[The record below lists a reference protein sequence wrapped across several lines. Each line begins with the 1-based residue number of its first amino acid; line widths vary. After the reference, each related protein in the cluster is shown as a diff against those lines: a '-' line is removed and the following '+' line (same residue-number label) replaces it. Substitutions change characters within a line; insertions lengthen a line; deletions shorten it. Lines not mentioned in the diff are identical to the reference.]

1 MSNKNWLLVI
11 SLGIIWG
18 SSFLFV
24 EILLNNINPWM
35 IVFLRVSIAS
45 IILISFC
52 VYKNINLNLK
62 LNDYYNISVMSLLNN
77 VIPFLLIVY
86 GQKTTTGGLASI
98 INSSTAFFSI
108 ILASILISDEKLNF
122 SRIIGVIIG
131 VLGVII
137 TIGYDNLIEFNEEG
151 IGPYYI
157 LLATISYS
165 FAGIWAKVKMKNISS
180 LLSATGMTS
189 ISAILLF
196 PIVMIYHQEQFY
208 LIDQM
213 VFKNAM
219 LYALCCSVFAYL
231 IYFKILE
238 TTGAGNLLIC
248 TIIVPASA
256 LILNYVVL
264 GEQIL
269 SKEIFGIIIISI
281 GLIILDG
288 RILNYLKVK
297 A

>member
-52 VYKNINLNLK
+52 IYKNINLNLK
-62 LNDYYNISVMSLLNN
+62 LNDYYDISVMSLLNN

-122 SRIIGVIIG
+122 NRTIGVIIG
-131 VLGVII
+131 IIGVII

-213 VFKNAM
+213 VLKNAM
-219 LYALCCSVFAYL
+219 LYALSCYVSADL

-256 LILNYVVL
+256 LILNFMVL
-264 GEQIL
+264 GEYIL
-269 SKEIFGIIIISI
+269 FKEICGMFIISI

>member
-52 VYKNINLNLK
+52 IYKNINLNLK

-77 VIPFLLIVY
+77 VILFLLIIH

-157 LLATISYS
+157 LLATLSYS
-165 FAGIWAKVKMKNISS
+165 FAGIWAKVKMKNMSS

-196 PIVMIYHQEQFY
+196 PIVMIYNQEQFY

-213 VFKNAM
+213 VLKNAI
-219 LYALCCSVFAYL
+219 LYALSCSVFAYL

-256 LILNYVVL
+256 LILNYIVL
-264 GEQIL
+264 GDQIV

-288 RILNYLKVK
+288 RIVTYLKVNV
-297 A
+297 

>member
-11 SLGIIWG
+11 SLGVIWG

-52 VYKNINLNLK
+52 IYKNINLNLK
-62 LNDYYNISVMSLLNN
+62 LSDYYNISVMSLLNN

-213 VFKNAM
+213 VLKNAI
-219 LYALCCSVFAYL
+219 LYALSCSVFAYL

-256 LILNYVVL
+256 LILNYIVL
-264 GEQIL
+264 GEQII

>member
-52 VYKNINLNLK
+52 IYKNVNLNLK
-62 LNDYYNISVMSLLNN
+62 LSDYYNISVMSLLNN

-213 VFKNAM
+213 VLKNAI
-219 LYALCCSVFAYL
+219 LYALSCSVFAYL

-256 LILNYVVL
+256 LILNYIVL
-264 GEQIL
+264 GEQII

>member
-24 EILLNNINPWM
+24 EILLNNINPLM

-52 VYKNINLNLK
+52 IYKNINLNLK

-108 ILASILISDEKLNF
+108 ILASILISEEKLNF

-131 VLGVII
+131 VVGVII
-137 TIGYDNLIEFNEEG
+137 TIGYDNLIELNEEG

-196 PIVMIYHQEQFY
+196 PIVIIYHQEQFY

-256 LILNYVVL
+256 FILNYVVL